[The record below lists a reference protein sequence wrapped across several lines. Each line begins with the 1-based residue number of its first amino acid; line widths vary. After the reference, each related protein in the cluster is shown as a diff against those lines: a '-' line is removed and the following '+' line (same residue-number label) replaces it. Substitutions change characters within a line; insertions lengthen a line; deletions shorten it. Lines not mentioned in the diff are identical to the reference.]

1 MKKIFAISLVGS
13 FLMAATLTGCSS
25 KPSAEEMKQLDD
37 LKAEVA
43 SLEKEIAS
51 KESEKAE
58 LQKAM
63 ADKDAQLAQ
72 CAKDRDAL
80 QQRLNAK

>member
-1 MKKIFAISLVGS
+1 MKKTLAISLICSLVIAIA
-13 FLMAATLTGCSS
+13 MTGCGS
-25 KPSAEEMKQLDD
+25 KPSADELKQLDE

-51 KESEKAE
+51 KESEKAQ
-58 LQKAM
+58 LQRSM
-63 ADKDAQLAQ
+63 TEKDSQLTQ
-72 CAKDRDAL
+72 CGKDREAL